1 MQKKIPAAPFSGILV
16 QRKEGKSIKIRVH
29 KAEKELKKRIHVRI
43 IQKTSLK
50 YTYRRIEY
58 ELYETAVVQ

>member
-29 KAEKELKKRIHVRI
+29 KAEKELKK
-43 IQKTSLK
+43 
-50 YTYRRIEY
+50 EFMC
-58 ELYETAVVQ
+58 ELYKKRR